1 MILFDYLQI
10 YLTKTEI
17 KVPQLY
23 VPLVLY
29 YLLGSDVLNLKIIG
43 KKLDRKIPQL
53 TLNSLRQKSPFG
65 INDGSKDIGSKL
77 ERFMCP
83 SILSEPKIYPNIIYI
98 VNY

>member
-1 MILFDYLQI
+1 MFLNCL
-10 YLTKTEI
+10 L
-17 KVPQLY
+17 L
-23 VPLVLY
+23 LVSTTA
-29 YLLGSDVLNLKIIG
+29 YLLTTQIG
-43 KKLDRKIPQL
+43 CVEPKNYRHKKLDRKIPQL